1 MQSNPRAQSSPTAPS
16 TSLYDQDLSAWAA
29 HNAQLLRNGQ
39 FNELD
44 IEHLIEEL
52 DDMGKSEQH
61 AIVSHMRILL
71 MHLLKWQFQAN
82 LRSSSWRYSIANAR
96 IEIADLLSA
105 SPSLQRLPQTEL
117 PRVYLQARRLASTE
131 TGPPPMTFPL
141 ICPYELG
148 QVLGEEWLP

>member
-1 MQSNPRAQSSPTAPS
+1 MQSNPKAQSSATEPS
-16 TSLYDQDLSAWAA
+16 AALYDQDLSAWAA

-71 MHLLKWQFQAN
+71 MHLLKWQFQTN

-131 TGPPPMTFPL
+131 TGLPPTTFPST
-141 ICPYELG
+141 CPYELE
-148 QVLGEEWLP
+148 QVLDEEWLP

>member
-1 MQSNPRAQSSPTAPS
+1 MQSNPQTQSTPPRSS
-16 TSLYDQDLSAWAA
+16 TSLYEQDLSAWAA

-39 FNELD
+39 FNDLD
-44 IEHLIEEL
+44 VEHLIEEL

-61 AIVSHMRILL
+61 AIVSHMRILM

-82 LRSSSWRYSIANAR
+82 LRSSSWRYSIVNAR

-131 TGPPPMTFPL
+131 TGLLPATFPL
-141 ICPYELG
+141 ICPYELE
-148 QVLGEEWLP
+148 QVLDEEWLS

>member
-1 MQSNPRAQSSPTAPS
+1 MHSHPQAQSSPLEPGK
-16 TSLYDQDLSAWAA
+16 SLYDQDLSAWAM

-131 TGPPPMTFPL
+131 TGLPPVTFPL
-141 ICPYELG
+141 ICPYDLEQL
-148 QVLGEEWLP
+148 LDEEWLA

>member
-1 MQSNPRAQSSPTAPS
+1 MHSNLQAQSSPPEPGTP
-16 TSLYDQDLSAWAA
+16 LYDQDLAAWAA
-29 HNAQLLRNGQ
+29 HNAQLLRNRQ
-39 FNELD
+39 FNDLD

-82 LRSSSWRYSIANAR
+82 LRSSSWRYSIVNAR

-117 PRVYLQARRLASTE
+117 PRIYLQARRLASTE
-131 TGPPPMTFPL
+131 TGLPPVTFPL
-141 ICPYELG
+141 ICPYDLEQL
-148 QVLGEEWLP
+148 LDEEWLP